1 MNCNNTDC
9 IKNPNISIRPYREQD
24 FQRLCEI
31 HDPARRN
38 ELELAG
44 LSAAF
49 LPLTI
54 AAEREGLFEYQL
66 YVAEFGGTVA
76 GFAAFTEDELAWLYV
91 DVEMTR
97 HGIGSSLIA
106 YALDKMSDDVSV
118 EVLVS
123 NAPAIA
129 VYSSFGFVV
138 EKTITGVMP
147 GNEEFAVKVHVMKWV
162 DNAGNKQMLWD
173 I

>member
-76 GFAAFTEDELAWLYV
+76 GFAATYLGARL
-91 DVEMTR
+91 MA
-97 HGIGSSLIA
+97 S
-106 YALDKMSDDVSV
+106 
-118 EVLVS
+118 
-123 NAPAIA
+123 
-129 VYSSFGFVV
+129 
-138 EKTITGVMP
+138 
-147 GNEEFAVKVHVMKWV
+147 
-162 DNAGNKQMLWD
+162 
-173 I
+173 